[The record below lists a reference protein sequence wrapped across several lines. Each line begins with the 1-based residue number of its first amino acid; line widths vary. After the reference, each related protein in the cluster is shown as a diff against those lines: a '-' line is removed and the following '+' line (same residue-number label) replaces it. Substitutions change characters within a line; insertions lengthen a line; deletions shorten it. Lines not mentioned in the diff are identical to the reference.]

1 MAVDAVLAAV
11 AAVVLLKDLTLGQ
24 FGPRQYPQEV
34 GRRRDLPLERPDR
47 CNKWSGPERDG
58 RTSHCV
64 WVVGGG

>member
-1 MAVDAVLAAV
+1 MAVDAVFATV
-11 AAVVLLKDLTLGQ
+11 AAVVLLILTFGR

-34 GRRRDLPLERPDR
+34 GRRRYLLLERPDR

-64 WVVGGG
+64 WVGV